1 MAADEYT
8 DTLNDMISLFKNYK
22 PGKVT
27 LDNITKL
34 CQTLGLESFIDDV
47 DTETGRLSTA
57 SKIIVIDIDF
67 MKTDGTVKDV
77 KLVLASNF
85 DNFNYFEN
93 KNIHKVDMNSNKENN
108 ILLKS
113 LIDCS
118 NLNKF
123 HGNLKFLYLLD
134 TYSKLDADSGNS
146 THGGSNSLHSNRSD
160 SNAMN
165 TTSGNLGSN
174 NSPTTSGPGV
184 TNANGTSGTDNQIEK
199 NKLDL
204 FKYFT
209 ELSQYMQDYLNDI
222 STNWTIATNL
232 DNKFGIYIIDNT
244 NSGTPMVLAKITF
257 QIAKDPQYRLYEYIY
272 SKDTKEWINESAESY
287 TTGVTLVMEIISG
300 STWFPKTFISNDVIF
315 DNSSQLQTFVPKSN
329 VDIQGNVIQTP
340 SELLK
345 LLTNVDD
352 SNHKTSG
359 NGLYYHDKIQFIND
373 FTSPL
378 IKLPYFDI
386 TNDNIDLIHE
396 ILTWTIWSKNVLES
410 TVELMIQ
417 DENST
422 GVMDTKL
429 EGGNGNDTSNNN
441 DNNRTVGFNSIN
453 QYRTNSIAVGK
464 GMIPTSTAA
473 RRRRS
478 SNKGKRPSI
487 TEAMMFKDEGLQ
499 QYNLNDVMS
508 EQPVITETN
517 EEDVDNHGNE
527 ESQSMIMPHDGDLNT
542 SINFGDS
549 LADTS
554 KDVLTMV
561 DDSRMDIDPMELG
574 NDIEVPQPDVTNTN
588 EQTGQ
593 SQQEDLIQLIISED
607 HISLG
612 DIASCNLYDTP
623 DKWQTF
629 MQTLKNAI

>member
-8 DTLNDMISLFKNYK
+8 DTLNEMISLFKNYK

-47 DTETGRLSTA
+47 DNETGRLSTA

-67 MKTDGTVKDV
+67 MKNDGSVKDV

-93 KNIHKVDMNSNKENN
+93 KDIHDINTNGNKENN
-108 ILLKS
+108 ILLRC

-123 HGNLKFLYLLD
+123 HENLKFLYLLD
-134 TYSKLDADSGNS
+134 TYSQLDADSGNS
-146 THGGSNSLHSNRSD
+146 THGSNGLHANRSD

-165 TTSGNLGSN
+165 VSSGNMGSN
-174 NSPTTSGPGV
+174 NSSMNSGTGV
-184 TNANGTSGTDNQIEK
+184 TNTNGTSTADNQMEK

-209 ELSQYMQDYLNDI
+209 ELSQYIQDYFNDI
-222 STNWTIATNL
+222 AVEWTIATNL
-232 DNKFGIYIIDNT
+232 DNKFGIYIVT
-244 NSGTPMVLAKITF
+244 NSGSEKPEVIAKIIF
-257 QIAKDPQYRLYEYIY
+257 QRSKDPQYRLYEYIY

-287 TTGVTLVMEIISG
+287 TTGVTLVMEIMSG
-300 STWFPKTFISNDVIF
+300 STWFPKIFISNDVIF
-315 DNSSQLQTFVPKSN
+315 DNSSQLTNFVPKSN
-329 VDIQGNVIQTP
+329 TNMESNDVQTP

-352 SNHKTSG
+352 SNHKTNS

-386 TNDNIDLIHE
+386 SNDNVDVIHE
-396 ILTWTIWSKNVLES
+396 ILTWTNWSKNVLES

-417 DENST
+417 DESSSNVT
-422 GVMDTKL
+422 DNKL
-429 EGGNGNDTSNNN
+429 EVGKDTNANNT
-441 DNNRTVGFNSIN
+441 TVGFNSIN
-453 QYRTNSIAVGK
+453 QYRTNSIAIGK
-464 GMIPTSTAA
+464 NMMPNSTAA

-487 TEAMMFKDEGLQ
+487 TESTIFKDEGLQ
-499 QYNLNDVMS
+499 QFNLNEVMS
-508 EQPVITETN
+508 EQPIITE
-517 EEDVDNHGNE
+517 DDE
-527 ESQSMIMPHDGDLNT
+527 ESAENHDHGETQPMVMSHDNDMNTGINFNGDLP
-542 SINFGDS
+542 
-549 LADTS
+549 DTS
-554 KDVLTMV
+554 KDALTMV

-574 NDIEVPQPDVTNTN
+574 NDIEVSEHQQQDGTNT
-588 EQTGQ
+588 TGKLVQ
-593 SQQEDLIQLIISED
+593 SPQHSMIQLIISED

-612 DIASCNLYDTP
+612 DIASCNLYETP
-623 DKWQTF
+623 DKWQVF
-629 MQTLKNAI
+629 MKALKNAM

>member
-8 DTLNDMISLFKNYK
+8 DTLNEMISLFKNYK

-47 DTETGRLSTA
+47 DNEIGRLSTA

-93 KNIHKVDMNSNKENN
+93 KDIHKIDINNNKENN

-118 NLNKF
+118 NLKTF
-123 HGNLKFLYLLD
+123 HENLKFLYLLD
-134 TYSKLDADSGNS
+134 TYSQLDTDSGNS
-146 THGGSNSLHSNRSD
+146 THGSNGLHSNRSD
-160 SNAMN
+160 SNTMN
-165 TTSGNLGSN
+165 VNSGNLGSN
-174 NSPTTSGPGV
+174 NSPMTSGPGV
-184 TNANGTSGTDNQIEK
+184 TNTSGKSGADNQIEK

-204 FKYFT
+204 FRYFT
-209 ELSQYMQDYLNDI
+209 ELSQYMQDYLNDV
-222 STNWTIATNL
+222 SLNWTIATNL
-232 DNKFGIYIIDNT
+232 DNKFGIYIISDND
-244 NSGTPMVLAKITF
+244 SETPLVLAKVTF
-257 QIAKDPQYRLYEYIY
+257 QIAKDPQHRLYEYIY

-300 STWFPKTFISNDVIF
+300 SMWFPKTFISDDVIF
-315 DNSSQLQTFVPKSN
+315 DNSSQLQNFVPKSN
-329 VDIQGNVIQTP
+329 TDAQSNSIQTP

-352 SNHKTSG
+352 SNHKTNS

-378 IKLPYFDI
+378 INLPYFNI

-422 GVMDTKL
+422 DDTDTKL
-429 EGGNGNDTSNNN
+429 EGEINNDTDN
-441 DNNRTVGFNSIN
+441 NNRTVGFNSIN
-453 QYRTNSIAVGK
+453 QYRKNSIAVGK
-464 GMIPTSTAA
+464 SMIPTSTAA

-487 TEAMMFKDEGLQ
+487 TESMMFKDEGLQ
-499 QYNLNDVMS
+499 QYNLNEVMS
-508 EQPVITETN
+508 EQPVITEAS
-517 EEDVDNHGNE
+517 EENVENHGNE
-527 ESQSMIMPHDGDLNT
+527 ESQSMIIPHGDEVNT
-542 SINFGDS
+542 SINFGNA

-554 KDVLTMV
+554 KDVLSMV

-574 NDIEVPQPDVTNTN
+574 NDIEVPQEEEITATA
-588 EQTGQ
+588 QTGQ

-612 DIASCNLYDTP
+612 DTASCNLYETP
-623 DKWQTF
+623 DKWQKF
-629 MQTLKNAI
+629 MQVLKNAM

>member
-8 DTLNDMISLFKNYK
+8 DTLNEMISLFKNYK

-47 DTETGRLSTA
+47 DNETGRLSTA

-67 MKTDGTVKDV
+67 MKNDGTVKDV

-93 KNIHKVDMNSNKENN
+93 KDIHDINANGNKENN

-123 HGNLKFLYLLD
+123 HENLKFLYLLD
-134 TYSKLDADSGNS
+134 TYSQLDADSGNS
-146 THGGSNSLHSNRSD
+146 THGSTGLHANRSD

-165 TTSGNLGSN
+165 ISSGNMGSN
-174 NSPTTSGPGV
+174 NSPMNSGTGV
-184 TNANGTSGTDNQIEK
+184 TNTNGTSTTDNQMEK

-209 ELSQYMQDYLNDI
+209 ELSQYIQDYLNDI
-222 STNWTIATNL
+222 AVEWTIATNL
-232 DNKFGIYIIDNT
+232 DNKFGIYIVT
-244 NSGTPMVLAKITF
+244 NSGSEKPEVIAKIIF
-257 QIAKDPQYRLYEYIY
+257 QRSKDPQYRLYEYIY
-272 SKDTKEWINESAESY
+272 AKDTKEWINESAESY
-287 TTGVTLVMEIISG
+287 TTGVTLVMEIMSG
-300 STWFPKTFISNDVIF
+300 STWFPKIFISNDVIF
-315 DNSSQLQTFVPKSN
+315 DNSSQLANFVPKSSRN
-329 VDIQGNVIQTP
+329 MENNDVQTP

-352 SNHKTSG
+352 SNHKTNS

-386 TNDNIDLIHE
+386 SNDNVDVIHE

-417 DENST
+417 EESST
-422 GVMDTKL
+422 NVADNKIEGAKDT
-429 EGGNGNDTSNNN
+429 NTNN
-441 DNNRTVGFNSIN
+441 TMVGFNSIN
-453 QYRTNSIAVGK
+453 QYRTNSIAVSK
-464 GMIPTSTAA
+464 NIMPNSTAA

-487 TEAMMFKDEGLQ
+487 TESTIFKDEGLQ
-499 QYNLNDVMS
+499 QFNLNEVMS
-508 EQPVITETN
+508 EQPIITEDD
-517 EEDVDNHGNE
+517 EESTDNHDHGE
-527 ESQSMIMPHDGDLNT
+527 TQPMIIPHDNDLNT
-542 SINFGDS
+542 GINFNGD
-549 LADTS
+549 LPDTS

-574 NDIEVPQPDVTNTN
+574 NDIDVSEHQQQDGANATEQLVQSPQD
-588 EQTGQ
+588 
-593 SQQEDLIQLIISED
+593 SMIQLIISED

-612 DIASCNLYDTP
+612 DIASCNLYETP
-623 DKWQTF
+623 DKWQAF
-629 MQTLKNAI
+629 MKALKNAI